1 MRGNPRTACIMK
13 KILSIASL
21 LLLFVAC
28 NTELQPVDPEPQPQ
42 PKTAAGLVFYASF
55 ENQTVP
61 GTKVFMNDSWGLRWN
76 AGDEISLFNGTT
88 DNLKFGFSGE
98 EGATGGSFAPVNPNA
113 TMNGATVPHI
123 YAVYP
128 YASGTTVASSGTISL
143 TLPAEQAYYGG
154 VSFARG
160 ANTMVSVT
168 DNQSDKLVFKNVC
181 GYVQLKLYGDGASVA
196 SVTLKGNGNELL
208 AGPASVSASADG
220 APSVAM
226 QSGATKEVSVVCATP
241 VALGSDAEHYT
252 TFMLAIPPTRFTGG
266 FTITVTDSDG
276 YVFEKK
282 TTNDYTI
289 GRNVIFPMA
298 PICCREIEEFEIENN
313 GVRNYRI
320 NVDYTSDPSYSTS
333 AVDQYKTSAS
343 DDPRPFTVT
352 SVSGAS
358 KVKVRPLTVPYRE
371 AKEKDWNSFSVAG
384 SSVNIYNL
392 IPGVVYHYEVLN
404 GQNTVLK
411 SGFVRPAGQI
421 RMINGFSY
429 NVRDIGGWQAT
440 GGTISYGKLYR
451 GAQLDNR
458 IDATGK
464 KVFLNDLGIAI
475 DLDLRRN
482 KTNESPSDV
491 LKLGQNGY
499 KNIQVLKFFDNGS
512 GNTRELYQMAI
523 RDIIG
528 WLGNGKP
535 VYFHCVGGADRT
547 GTLAFLI
554 EALLGVSESDLS
566 KDYELTSFDGSHTR
580 RRNDPHDD
588 NQDYI
593 LMYLVKHLRDNFEG
607 NTINE
612 KVENW
617 AKTRFSNDVDPL
629 TDAEIAQLRSL
640 LVVSQ

>member
-1 MRGNPRTACIMK
+1 MK

-55 ENQTVP
+55 ENQNVP

-252 TFMLAIPPTRFTGG
+252 TFMLAIPPTTFSGG
-266 FTITVTDSDG
+266 FTVTVTDSDG

-282 TTNDYTI
+282 TTKNYTVA
-289 GRNVIFPMA
+289 RNAVFAMA
-298 PICCREIEEFEIENN
+298 PLNIREIEEFESENE

-320 NVDYTSDPSYSTS
+320 NVDYSGDPNYSLSYVDAYRST
-333 AVDQYKTSAS
+333 AS
-343 DDPRPFTVT
+343 DDPLPFTLTVN
-352 SVSGAS
+352 SAS
-358 KVKVRPLTVPYRE
+358 KVRVRALTAPYRADE
-371 AKEKDWNSFSVAG
+371 KEWNSVSISG
-384 SSVNIYNL
+384 SSVKIYNL
-392 IPGVVYHYEVLN
+392 IPGVVYHYDVLN
-404 GQNTVLK
+404 SQGTSLK
-411 SGFVRPAGQI
+411 SGFVRPKGQI

-429 NVRDIGGWQAT
+429 NVRDMGGWQAT
-440 GGTISYGKLYR
+440 GGTIAYGKLYR

-464 KVFLNDLGIAI
+464 KVFLNDLGIAV

>member
-1 MRGNPRTACIMK
+1 MK
-13 KILSIASL
+13 KLFSLAGL
-21 LLLFVAC
+21 LLLLVSC
-28 NTELQPVDPEPQPQ
+28 GTELEPIEEPQV
-42 PKTAAGLVFYASF
+42 KKADGLVFYASL
-55 ENQTVP
+55 ENQTAP
-61 GTKVFMNDSWGLRWN
+61 ETKVFMNDSWQLCWN
-76 AGDEISLFNGTT
+76 AGDQISIFNKTN
-88 DNLKFGFSGE
+88 DNLQFAFAGAEGDASGRFS
-98 EGATGGSFAPVNPNA
+98 PVDPNA
-113 TMNGATVPHI
+113 TIAGSAVPHI

-128 YASGTTVASSGTISL
+128 YATGTTVASDGTISL
-143 TLPAEQAYYGG
+143 TLPTEQNYYGG
-154 VSFARG
+154 VSFGRG

-168 DNQSDKLVFKNVC
+168 DNENERLLFKNVC
-181 GYVQLKLYGDGASVA
+181 GYLQLKLYGETAKVTR
-196 SVTLKGNGNELL
+196 VTLKGNSGERL
-208 AGPASVSASADG
+208 AGPATVTATTDE
-220 APSVAM
+220 APSVTM
-226 QSGATKEVSVVCATP
+226 QTGAATEVSLVCTTP
-241 VALGSDAEHYT
+241 VALDKEAENYT
-252 TFMLAIPPTRFTGG
+252 TFMLAIPPTQFTGG

-282 TTNDYTI
+282 TTNNYTI
-289 GRNVIFPMA
+289 GRNEIFPMA
-298 PICCREIEEFEIENN
+298 PLCCREIEEFEIENN

-320 NVDYTSDPSYSTS
+320 NVDYSSDPSYSTS
-333 AVDQYKTSAS
+333 AVDQYKATAS

-358 KVKVRPLTVPYRE
+358 KVKVRPLTAPYRE
-371 AKEKDWNSFSVAG
+371 SKEKDWNSISVAG

-482 KTNESPSDV
+482 KTGESPTDV
-491 LKLGQNGY
+491 LNLGTNGY
-499 KNIQVLKFFDNGS
+499 TNIQVLKFFDNGS
-512 GNTRELYQMAI
+512 GNTGDLYQKAI

-528 WLGNGKP
+528 WLSEGKA
-535 VYFHCVGGADRT
+535 VYLHCVGGADRT

-554 EALLGVSESDLS
+554 EALVGVSESDLS

-580 RRNDPHDD
+580 RRSDPGQG
-588 NQDYI
+588 NTDYI
-593 LMYLVKHLRDNFEG
+593 LKYLINYLGQFEG
-607 NTINE
+607 STINE
-612 KVENW
+612 KAVNW
-617 AKTRFSNDVDPL
+617 ATTPYQGSSIPAL
-629 TDAEIAQLRSL
+629 TAGEISQLRNL
-640 LVVSQ
+640 LIAVQ